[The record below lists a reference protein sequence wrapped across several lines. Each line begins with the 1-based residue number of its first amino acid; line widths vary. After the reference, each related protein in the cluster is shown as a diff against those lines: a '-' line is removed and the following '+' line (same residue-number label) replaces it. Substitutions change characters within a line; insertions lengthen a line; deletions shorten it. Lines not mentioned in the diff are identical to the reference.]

1 MNVWFENFIAFK
13 SLQHVSACKPIFSLV
28 FANTATSESTS
39 VTADSALSL
48 LLLPVS
54 LIFLLLLL
62 LLFIV
67 VVVVVIW
74 GVGIPVKIQKVQ
86 VNSPVCTIQF
96 GLTKQDIF
104 SH

>member
-1 MNVWFENFIAFK
+1 MNVWFKNFIAFK
-13 SLQHVSACKPIFSLV
+13 SLQNASVCKPIFSLV
-28 FANTATSESTS
+28 FVNTATSESTS

-54 LIFLLLLL
+54 LIFLLLLF

-67 VVVVVIW
+67 VVVVGIW
-74 GVGIPVKIQKVQ
+74 GMGIPVKIQKVQ
-86 VNSPVCTIQF
+86 VNSAVCIIHF

-104 SH
+104 NH